1 MQQIQTLNAE
11 VFKWLNDLPLEKW
24 TMYLDNGHKWGSLT
38 TKVSESYN
46 GVLKKARGLPITA
59 MVRLTVKALIDR
71 FVERSTLANALLEQ
85 NKSWPLSVEK
95 RFNENWRKAQAH
107 TGMMNY
113 STTPAVF
120 EILTFA
126 HNGKGGNVHKNFADA
141 KICSCGKWVNYHIP
155 CSHAIKLCGLCGIEP
170 KTYVSK
176 YYTTKYYKRTY
187 NATFTPVGDEI
198 YWPPVTFSLVANNEY
213 LRTSTN
219 QCTRRRKNEMDIAP
233 ARMSRKCSICKETRH
248 TKVRCPRRNPL

>member
-24 TMYLDNGHKWGSLT
+24 TMYLHNGHKWGSLT
-38 TKVSESYN
+38 INVSESYN

-59 MVRLTVKALIDR
+59 MVRLTVKALIAR
-71 FVERSTLANALLEQ
+71 FVERSTLANALPEQ

-141 KICSCGKWVNYHIP
+141 KICSCGKW
-155 CSHAIKLCGLCGIEP
+155 AKKLECLLLQSE
-170 KTYVSK
+170 
-176 YYTTKYYKRTY
+176 
-187 NATFTPVGDEI
+187 E
-198 YWPPVTFSLVANNEY
+198 
-213 LRTSTN
+213 
-219 QCTRRRKNEMDIAP
+219 
-233 ARMSRKCSICKETRH
+233 ARMQKNSSVTLLCLHSQAEELEC
-248 TKVRCPRRNPL
+248 